1 MYRKILKKDRI
12 KFEKEINAYFDD
24 ISYLKPKQTASD
36 ELTPTRYIK
45 TRYGVDYEVRGIDA
59 EDSLYNVMGAFRGER
74 EDYARIKANGIDC
87 NPFTGKWNFHLMDCS
102 VDDAI
107 DHIKRWFDRILPIP
121 EHALGDF

>member
-1 MYRKILKKDRI
+1 MKRILKKDRM
-12 KFEKEINAYFDD
+12 KFEKEINAFFDD

-45 TRYGVDYEVRGIDA
+45 TRYGVDYEVRGVDA
-59 EDSLYNVMGAFRGER
+59 EGSIYSVVGAFRGKK
-74 EDYARIKANGIDC
+74 EDYARIKDNGIDC

-107 DHIKRWFDRILPIP
+107 THIKRWFDRILPDNP
-121 EHALGDF
+121 HALGDY